1 MAERIY
7 RSPVG
12 TNLDG
17 ITGIGWHIAG
27 IQIDNPSGSW
37 LFVTAIDQ
45 YVPPY
50 RVGWKYPV
58 SPQASSLSVR
68 FVDSPSGSVSELVG
82 DPITV
87 TVYDVP
93 IPTDH
98 GNTSGAG
105 GRVSIEPANLI
116 RRVNFVAIEA
126 GSAPI
131 SLNAA
136 LVGFRIVPVRFT
148 VFALLGGVPL
158 DPLDAGVYAIRT
170 PLFVQWQGGTGAQ
183 ILVNQGLS
191 PAKPSDTLDVT
202 PKAFSGLLAAGEE
215 IVVWGATA
223 NGGGAQELI
232 SQLQYYHEAV

>member
-1 MAERIY
+1 M
-7 RSPVG
+7 VLG
-12 TNLDG
+12 TD
-17 ITGIGWHIAG
+17 IVAWAVGWHIAG
-27 IQIDNPSGSW
+27 VEIDNPSGSW
-37 LFVTAIDQ
+37 LVVEGINQT
-45 YVPPY
+45 VPPY
-50 RVGWKYPV
+50 TKGWSYPIV
-58 SPQASSLSVR
+58 PAQASLTVR
-68 FVDSPSGSVSELVG
+68 FVDSPSGSVSEQVG
-82 DPITV
+82 GQPKIVAHDQPLPISQGF
-87 TVYDVP
+87 P
-93 IPTDH
+93 
-98 GNTSGAG
+98 SGAG
-105 GRVSIEPANLI
+105 GRVSAEPLNLI

-148 VFALLGGVPL
+148 VFALLGGIPL

-170 PLFVQWQGGTGAQ
+170 PLFVQWQGGAGAQ
-183 ILVNQGLS
+183 ILANQGLS

-223 NGGGAQELI
+223 DGGGAQELI